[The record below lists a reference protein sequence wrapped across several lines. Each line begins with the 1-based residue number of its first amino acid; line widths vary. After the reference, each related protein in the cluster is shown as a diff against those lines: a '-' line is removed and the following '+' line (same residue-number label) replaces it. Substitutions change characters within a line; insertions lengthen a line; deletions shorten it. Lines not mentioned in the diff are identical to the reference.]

1 MRRSLLAL
9 LVLLLTALAFAA
21 EPARIPIECEDMQGV
36 KVGPAG
42 FTPDWTFG
50 KWGRDL
56 HQNMI
61 FGGVWASRMAAAVT
75 DAGNNT
81 AVIYRNIDIP
91 RDDRYKVW
99 AKYECPPNFNYP
111 FSIVLERVDDGKL
124 GTKVFEQTYGLRTA
138 AKHFCFTNDVT
149 TGDLYWAW
157 GIDHDAAEGY
167 ETDLKAGS
175 YRVTLT
181 KVPGPAPVGERSV
194 DAILITT
201 KLDKVSAPDF
211 PRYPLLDELRQIN
224 HCYFRFT
231 NTGNAP
237 ITLAYNHWGHRYNDF
252 YSMDKT
258 NLVRFYD
265 ANGQLLNDDKGNP
278 LALPNAQWNKPLA
291 PGESSPWIDLGPT
304 MNVESSSPFWAQATI
319 VTAKDALASELPQ
332 DLPFTMDIA
341 LSPSPKDIVKSF
353 VKAADEPMLVVNVQP
368 DLHRQEGRDYT
379 LTSRQVYEKMAAE
392 MNAIPRVGP
401 VPKKLRLFGYVG
413 SVYPSVGAPGVKGG
427 DVALKAYA
435 DYSIALGLNT
445 YGSAFANPD
454 FADALSAYYKSKNMP
469 LVELS
474 GAFHHTQDVKALEKF
489 TDPRIKPRFYYSS
502 FGDEIGLPPVNINDQ
517 AQLAAFRDFA
527 KKRGVK
533 PQDLGFKTWEEVKPL
548 ASYTPDAAV
557 GVGLLPTGEKPAL
570 PTGNAALPLKR
581 LFWLTHQFVIERG
594 VADFTE
600 KTREMTALFGP
611 QFKTSAN
618 LGGMH
623 PFYWLHQSSFIE
635 AFRGGAMTL
644 AWSEDYDYTQPEASR
659 LCIEYQAANLRCGAK
674 YHDTPMMFYNMPHF
688 PGNTARH
695 LVQNAVS
702 LWGQNVKDLDFF
714 SVSPDLFS
722 TENYL
727 ASRGGIETAAGIRRI
742 SGMAGNV
749 EDALLPARTRKAKV
763 AMLLSEASDL
773 WEVCGGGQWDVKPD
787 STATNAFN
795 EERKATW
802 YALRNAGYLVDLLTE
817 NDVNDGRLRG
827 YKVLYICGR
836 NLERRTA
843 AKLQGWVKAGGVLY
857 LTAGAARFDECDA
870 PLTALDALVGRG
882 PVVKADYYKGPL
894 RAKLELPL
902 LTAKDRVM
910 FTIPEPHTT
919 VGDGQIGYD
928 AIASVEKFKPVKGA
942 QVIAI
947 FKDGQPAIVAKKNG
961 AGWGVY
967 TGSLPGQA
975 FLKKAIPLR
984 VMGKGGLDDN
994 FCHFEPQDFD
1004 LFAQRAIL
1012 LPVRQAGL
1020 QPEVASSDKH
1030 IITGIL
1036 DGPQTTVV
1044 TMIDLGRRELA
1055 LVSHGRKLLSLTV
1068 RGVRP
1073 AKSVRTAMNAGATF
1087 QNGKDG
1093 VTVLLT
1099 DINDA
1104 DVIVIEH

>member
-21 EPARIPIECEDMQGV
+21 EPVRIPIECEDMQGV

-42 FTPDWTFG
+42 FTADWTFG

-56 HQNMI
+56 HQNMV

-75 DAGNNT
+75 DAGNNP
-81 AVIYRNIDIP
+81 AAIYQDIEVP

-111 FSIVLERVDDGKL
+111 FAIRIERLENDKPGA
-124 GTKVFEQTYGLRTA
+124 KVFEQTYGLRTA
-138 AKHFCFTNDVT
+138 AKHYCFTSDVT

-167 ETDLKAGS
+167 ETDLKAGR
-175 YRVTLT
+175 YRVTMT
-181 KVPGPAPVGERSV
+181 KVPGPAPVGQRSV

-201 KLDKVSAPDF
+201 KLDKVSAPNYT
-211 PRYPLLDELRQIN
+211 RYPLLDELRQIN
-224 HCYFRFT
+224 HMYFRFT
-231 NTGNAP
+231 NTGKTP
-237 ITLAYNHWGHRYNDF
+237 ITLAYNHWGHRYEDF
-252 YSMDKT
+252 YTMQKT
-258 NLVRFYD
+258 ELARFYD
-265 ANGQLLNDDKGNP
+265 ANGQMLKDDKGNP

-291 PGESSPWIDLGPT
+291 PGESSPWVDLGPT
-304 MNVESSSPFWAQATI
+304 MNVESGSPFWAQAL
-319 VTAKDALASELPQ
+319 DAQGKPQ
-332 DLPFTMDIA
+332 TDAPFTMDIA
-341 LSPSPKDIVKSF
+341 LSPSPAAIAKSF
-353 VKAADEPMLVVNVQP
+353 AKAAEEPMLVVNVMP
-368 DLHRQEGRDYT
+368 DLHRKEGQDYT
-379 LTSRQVYEKMAAE
+379 QTSRDVYNRMTAE

-401 VPKKLRLFGYVG
+401 MPKKLRLFGAVG
-413 SVYPSVGAPGVKGG
+413 TVYPGPVAPNAHGG
-427 DVALKAYA
+427 DVALKTVA

-445 YGSAFANPD
+445 YGYAFSNPD
-454 FADALSAYYKSKNMP
+454 YADALSAYYQSKNAP

-474 GAFHHTQDVKALEKF
+474 GAFHHTQDVKDLQKF

-517 AQLAAFRDFA
+517 AQLAAFRAFA
-527 KKRGVK
+527 QQHGVK

-557 GVGLLPTGEKPAL
+557 GVGLLPTGGKPAL

-581 LFWLTHQFVIERG
+581 LFWLTHGFVIERG
-594 VADFTE
+594 VADFAK
-600 KTREMTALFGP
+600 KTQEMTALFGP

-635 AFRGGAMTL
+635 SFSGGAMTL

-688 PGNTARH
+688 PGNTGRH

-773 WEVCGGGQWDVKPD
+773 WEVCAGSQWDVKPD
-787 STATNAFN
+787 SVATNAFN
-795 EERKATW
+795 EERKAIW

-817 NDVNDGRLRG
+817 NDVNEGRLQG
-827 YKVLYICGR
+827 YKVLYVCGR

-843 AKLQGWVKAGGVLY
+843 ARLQGWVKGGGVIY
-857 LTAGAARFDECDA
+857 LTAGAARFDEFDA
-870 PLTALDALVGRG
+870 PLIALDALVGRG
-882 PVVKADYYKGPL
+882 PVVKADYYQGPL

-902 LTAKDRVM
+902 LTPKGRV
-910 FTIPEPHTT
+910 TLTLNK
-919 VGDGQIGYD
+919 QQLAYD
-928 AIASVEKFKPVKGA
+928 AYASVENFKAAKGA
-942 QVIAI
+942 KVLGTFAG
-947 FKDGQPAIVAKKNG
+947 GQPALVDMKTGN
-961 AGWGVY
+961 GWGFY
-967 TGSLPGQA
+967 NGTLPGQA
-975 FLKKAIPLR
+975 WLKKAMPLR

-994 FCHFEPQDFD
+994 YCHFEPQDFD
-1004 LFAQRAIL
+1004 ENAAAAIL

-1020 QPEVASSDKH
+1020 QPEVTSSDRH
-1030 IITGIL
+1030 IITSIL
-1036 DGPQTTVV
+1036 DGPQATVV
-1044 TMIDLGRRELA
+1044 TMIDLGRHEPT
-1055 LVSHGRKLLSLTV
+1055 LVGHGRKLLSLTL
-1068 RGVRP
+1068 RDVRP
-1073 AKSVRTAMNAGATF
+1073 AKSVRTAMKAGVTF

-1099 DINDA
+1099 DIHDA
-1104 DVIVIEH
+1104 DLIVVEH